1 LLGKT
6 GSINR
11 EYRETDSMAFRSMD
25 FHSMAF
31 QCRRRRVALS
41 PDNLFGTSA
50 ETG

>member
-25 FHSMAF
+25 FHSMDFHRIDF
-31 QCRRRRVALS
+31 QCRW
-41 PDNLFGTSA
+41 
-50 ETG
+50 